1 MTDPKQS
8 NSIKNWSE
16 DDRPREKLMANGA
29 KALTNA
35 ELLAILIGTGTKSES
50 AVDLSRKILMDV
62 DNDLNLLSRKSI
74 AQLTEFKGIGEAKAI
89 TIAAAM
95 ELVNRKRF
103 EKVEKRK
110 ITSSKDVYE
119 EMFPHLID
127 KDQEEFWVLY
137 LDMKNAIIEK
147 KKISLGGVSS
157 TIVDPRI
164 IFKHALET
172 LASGL
177 ILVHNHPSEN
187 PFPSDVD
194 IKLTTNAQ
202 NAATFFSMVLLDHV
216 IFAGANYYSF
226 ADEGK
231 LGERK

>member
-1 MTDPKQS
+1 MSDPKQS

-16 DDRPREKLMANGA
+16 DDRPREKLMVNGA
-29 KALTNA
+29 KTLTNA
-35 ELLAILIGTGTKSES
+35 ELLAILIGSGTKSES
-50 AVDLSRKILMDV
+50 AVDLSRKILMAV

-74 AQLTEFKGIGEAKAI
+74 AQLTEYKGIGEAKAI

-103 EKVEKRK
+103 EKKEKRK
-110 ITSSKDVYE
+110 ITGSRDVYE
-119 EMFPHLID
+119 EMFPQLIE
-127 KDQEEFWVLY
+127 KVQEEFWVLY
-137 LDMKNAIIEK
+137 LDMKNTIIEK
-147 KKISLGGVSS
+147 KKISIGGVSS

-194 IKLTTNAQ
+194 IKLTTNTQ
-202 NAATFFSMVLLDHV
+202 NAAKFFNMVLLDHV

-231 LGERK
+231 LG